1 MTEAKPRVY
10 IPQARLLVIAA
21 AVIGC
26 STALLGYGVGHRQGM
41 SAIGANA
48 REVADLHQAVKDQKT
63 AIEILNRTLATT
75 VQERG
80 IAVESAKELKT
91 KMAGETDLRTLSDS
105 RLQSYQ
111 KILAER
117 GGIDLSVHAIH
128 IAPLPERAYEYRID
142 LMGLRPSLGN
152 LVGTMSIQLVNGE
165 SVLAVP
171 LSQNRFNFQAFER
184 LTGRFTMPSG
194 FTPIY
199 LDVIIQSAGQRVVQ
213 RYAWER
219 GEVIKDMPATLAD
232 VPPLP
237 VAQAQ

>member
-75 VQERG
+75 VQERD

-142 LMGLRPSLGN
+142 LM
-152 LVGTMSIQLVNGE
+152 VGTMSIQLVNGE

>member
-1 MTEAKPRVY
+1 MTEPKPRLL
-10 IPQARLLVIAA
+10 IPHSRFLVIAA
-21 AVIGC
+21 VLIGG
-26 STALLGYGVGHRQGM
+26 SSALLGYGLGHRQGM

-63 AIEILNRTLATT
+63 AIDILNRTLATT
-75 VQERG
+75 VQERD

-91 KMAGETDLRTLSDS
+91 QVASEVDLRTLSES

-111 KILAER
+111 TILAER
-117 GGIDLSVHAIH
+117 GGVDLTVHSIH

-152 LVGTMSIQLVNGE
+152 LIGTITLQLVNGE
-165 SVLAVP
+165 SVLLVP
-171 LSQNRFNFQAFER
+171 LSQNRFSFQAFER

-194 FTPIY
+194 FTPQY
-199 LDVIIQSAGQRVVQ
+199 LDVIIQSAGQRIVK

-219 GEVIKDMPATLAD
+219 GDVIKDMPATLAD

>member
-1 MTEAKPRVY
+1 
-10 IPQARLLVIAA
+10 
-21 AVIGC
+21 
-26 STALLGYGVGHRQGM
+26 
-41 SAIGANA
+41 
-48 REVADLHQAVKDQKT
+48 
-63 AIEILNRTLATT
+63 
-75 VQERG
+75 
-80 IAVESAKELKT
+80 
-91 KMAGETDLRTLSDS
+91 
-105 RLQSYQ
+105 
-111 KILAER
+111 
-117 GGIDLSVHAIH
+117 
-128 IAPLPERAYEYRID
+128 
-142 LMGLRPSLGN
+142 LGN